1 VRALQN
7 HPWRGNVREMQ
18 NVVEHTVVMLEPGA
32 EIQPEQIPLGTGE
45 SSSGAPVSRGGA
57 ETLIPAIGEHEES
70 YHAARD
76 RLIAEFERRYLNWL
90 VNHADGNMSR
100 AARIA
105 GVDRTTLYRLMERHG
120 LQRGTI
126 ASAGDA

>member
-1 VRALQN
+1 
-7 HPWRGNVREMQ
+7 MQ
-18 NVVEHTVVMLEPGA
+18 NVVEHTVVMLEPGS
-32 EIQPEQIPLGTGE
+32 EIQPDQIPLGGGDSAAGA
-45 SSSGAPVSRGGA
+45 SSTIVSRGGA

-70 YHAARD
+70 YHVARD
-76 RLIAEFERRYLNWL
+76 RLIAEFERRYLTWL

-120 LQRGTI
+120 LHRGSI
-126 ASAGDA
+126 ANGES